1 MPGLNRI
8 PAGVWVACLLSLP
21 TPVAGQGG
29 AGFHFA
35 FGWQD
40 TAGDLGDVFDG
51 GVDAEFS
58 VTAPAGPLRVGI
70 GANWVSFTV
79 SGQESSF
86 SQVQLHALAAF
97 PIRLS
102 DTFRPY
108 VQARVTHRRLRP
120 EDQRYFG
127 GEDVVLRDFVASG
140 YGFEGVVGA
149 QMFVS
154 RRAAFDVAAAL
165 APFTVSP
172 DLSEEGLGAIDSGVS
187 WRLHAGVSWFPVS
200 DR

>member
-1 MPGLNRI
+1 MPDLNKILVCGLAATVLAS
-8 PAGVWVACLLSLP
+8 PSALSAQSGV
-21 TPVAGQGG
+21 
-29 AGFHFA
+29 GFHFA

-70 GANWVSFTV
+70 GANWVSFDITGV
-79 SGQESSF
+79 DGSF
-86 SQVQLHALAAF
+86 SQVQLHELAAY
-97 PIRLS
+97 PIRIS
-102 DTFRPY
+102 DKLQPY

-127 GEDVVLRDFVASG
+127 GEDAVLRDFVASG

-149 QMFVS
+149 QMFLS
-154 RRAAFDVAAAL
+154 PRAAFDVSAAL
-165 APFTVSP
+165 APFSVSP
-172 DLSEEGLGAIDSGVS
+172 DLSGEGLGPLDSGMS
-187 WRLHAGVSWFPVS
+187 WRLHAGLSWFPVS